1 MPAMELSSEL
11 SAVRDFAIAL
21 AIGALVGIE
30 REKRK
35 VAHGNVGIGGL
46 RTFIFFAA
54 IGAISAWLT
63 RALDTPWLLVAATLS
78 VSTGVVAGYVM
89 HGRGRPDSLGLT
101 TELAAI
107 AVFLL
112 GAMTLLGHQG
122 LAVGLAIVSSAVLAF
137 KQPLHGVVERL
148 GWDDIFAG
156 LRLLIASFIV
166 LPLLPDRTVDPWHA
180 LNPYKLWLLVVLIS
194 GLSLLGYVATR
205 WLGAHKGT
213 ALTGLTGGMVSST
226 AVTLSFARRSR
237 DRDAGARIDP
247 LACGI
252 LLAWGMMF
260 ARVVVE
266 VLVVNP
272 ALLGAVLVPFSAM
285 AAVAAAFAF
294 SYYRSG
300 PAGDEP
306 EVALSNPFSL
316 TSAIKFAALFA
327 VVLVVVA
334 LVQRHFPGEGL
345 YVVAALAGLTD
356 VDAITLSMAQLAAQG
371 GDAQTAVA
379 AIVIASLSNT
389 LVKAGLVVA
398 LAAPAMR
405 WRMLSATGAILAAGL
420 AGLLLR

>member
-1 MPAMELSSEL
+1 
-11 SAVRDFAIAL
+11 
-21 AIGALVGIE
+21 
-30 REKRK
+30 
-35 VAHGNVGIGGL
+35 
-46 RTFIFFAA
+46 
-54 IGAISAWLT
+54 
-63 RALDTPWLLVAATLS
+63 
-78 VSTGVVAGYVM
+78 
-89 HGRGRPDSLGLT
+89 
-101 TELAAI
+101 
-107 AVFLL
+107 
-112 GAMTLLGHQG
+112 
-122 LAVGLAIVSSAVLAF
+122 
-137 KQPLHGVVERL
+137 
-148 GWDDIFAG
+148 
-156 LRLLIASFIV
+156 
-166 LPLLPDRTVDPWHA
+166 
-180 LNPYKLWLLVVLIS
+180 
-194 GLSLLGYVATR
+194 
-205 WLGAHKGT
+205 
-213 ALTGLTGGMVSST
+213 
-226 AVTLSFARRSR
+226 
-237 DRDAGARIDP
+237 
-247 LACGI
+247 
-252 LLAWGMMF
+252 MF

-272 ALLGAVLVPFSAM
+272 ALLGAVLVRFSAM

-334 LVQRHFPGEGL
+334 VVQRHFPGEGL